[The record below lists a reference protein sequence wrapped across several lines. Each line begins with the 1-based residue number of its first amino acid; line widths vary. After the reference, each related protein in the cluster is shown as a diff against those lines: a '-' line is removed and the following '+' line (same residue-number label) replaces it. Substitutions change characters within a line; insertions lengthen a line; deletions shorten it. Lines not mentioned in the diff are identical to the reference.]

1 MYGINEK
8 GGVKVIKVKDQAY
21 VITFVRP
28 IPEDY
33 VNVNAEIVFDDRN
46 EKFVKEV
53 LIKDGDV
60 QYAVDTFL
68 NSLIKRGIR
77 LEDVVWS
84 YEVYLEVTPEKK
96 VKLSIQI
103 PSVLP
108 LIGNVTTTGIIISN
122 DPDMKMRVRNFT
134 TVQIDKTI
142 KVIKRS
148 EKYLKI
154 PLILSELEKLLNYIN
169 T

>member
-84 YEVYLEVTPEKK
+84 YEVYLEVTPEKR

-122 DPDMKMRVRNFT
+122 DPDMKMRVRNFA

>member
-60 QYAVDTFL
+60 QYTVDTFL

-84 YEVYLEVTPEKK
+84 YEVYLEVTPEKR

>member
-68 NSLIKRGIR
+68 NSLLKRGIR

-84 YEVYLEVTPEKK
+84 YEVYLEVTPEKR

>member
-84 YEVYLEVTPEKK
+84 YEVYLEVTPEKR

-169 T
+169 I

>member
-84 YEVYLEVTPEKK
+84 YEVYLEVTPEKR